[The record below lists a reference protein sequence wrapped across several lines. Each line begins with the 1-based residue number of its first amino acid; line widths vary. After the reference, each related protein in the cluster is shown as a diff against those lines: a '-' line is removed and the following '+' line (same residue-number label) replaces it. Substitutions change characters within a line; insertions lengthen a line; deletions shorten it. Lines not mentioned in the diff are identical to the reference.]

1 MKEFNEGQ
9 KERIE
14 KKVLAEY
21 EKVEHRFPDL
31 RNNIFGKGPYIK
43 TGVYILAAKWGIG
56 PIPRN
61 FYGRGARKAGL
72 RKPDKFI
79 QAIIDNDLMGAFSQ
93 ADFINVHGIRFFCH
107 LLAKVKRRIN

>member
-21 EKVEHRFPDL
+21 EKIKHRFGAPPL
-31 RNNIFGKGPYIK
+31 FGKEYYIK

-61 FYGRGARKAGL
+61 FYGRGAGKAGL

-79 QAIIDNDLMGAFSQ
+79 QAIIDNDLMGAFDQ

-107 LLAKVKRRIN
+107 LLANVKRRIN

>member
-21 EKVEHRFPDL
+21 EKIKHRFGAPPL
-31 RNNIFGKGPYIK
+31 FGKEYYIK

-56 PIPRN
+56 PIPRD
-61 FYGRGARKAGL
+61 FYGRETDL
-72 RKPDKFI
+72 PNPEKFI

-93 ADFINVHGIRFFCH
+93 ADVINVHGIRFFCH
-107 LLAKVKRRIN
+107 LLANVKRRIN